1 MLVFYIEEI
10 NVSTLV
16 KTKSNFPVLQ
26 FDTKIKV
33 V

>member
-1 MLVFYIEEI
+1 MLVFYMDEI
-10 NVSTLV
+10 NINTLV

-33 V
+33 I